1 MKKYLAEVLGTFI
14 LVFVGTGSV
23 IVNDVAGGKVTH
35 VGISLVFGLVVM
47 AIIYAIGDNSGA
59 HINPAMTLGFW
70 LSRKLPAKE
79 IIPYIGS
86 QLVGAFAASAV
97 LNVMFTHPTL
107 GATLPTGSVWQSFTM
122 EFFLTA
128 ILMFTVLCVATGSK
142 EKGVL
147 AGVAIGGVITF
158 EALFGGPISGASM
171 NPARSIAPAVVS
183 GSLEHLWI
191 YIAAPIAGA
200 AAGVLGH
207 KVIT

>member
-1 MKKYLAEVLGTFI
+1 MKKYAAEVLGTFI
-14 LVFVGTGSV
+14 LVFAGTGSV
-23 IVNDVAGGKVTH
+23 IVNDAAGGKVTH

-47 AIIYAIGDNSGA
+47 AIIYAIGDVSGA
-59 HINPAMTLGFW
+59 HINPAVTLGFW
-70 LSRKLPAKE
+70 ISRRLPGKE
-79 IIPYIGS
+79 VGPYIAS

-97 LNVMFTHPTL
+97 LTVMFTHPTL
-107 GATLPTGSVWQSFTM
+107 GATLPTGSAGQSFVM

-128 ILMFTVLCVATGSK
+128 ILMFTVLGVATGTK

-147 AGVAIGGVITF
+147 AGIAIGGVITL

-191 YIAAPIAGA
+191 YIAAPVLGA

-207 KVIT
+207 KVIS